1 MKKELHIIALRTVR
15 HTDRH
20 SILTAYSLELGRVAF
35 AIPAGAGREALRR
48 RALLMPL
55 SLVECVADIRPG
67 REVFI
72 MHDPRAQAALTSLRT
87 HPVKSSLVMFI
98 AEVLGVVLHDG
109 PPDESS
115 YAYIHNAINTL
126 DILPGGSVANFHLLF
141 LYGLGRHLG
150 IEPDISD
157 YRPGMLF
164 DMLDGRFRLSAPMHR
179 HYLDPVQSGAVVA
192 LSRMNPANMH
202 LFKMSRHERNQLLD
216 GILQYYSLHYTGL
229 QSLRSL
235 DVLRELF

>member
-1 MKKELHIIALRTVR
+1 MTLL
-15 HTDRH
+15 DRQP
-20 SILTAYSLELGRVAF
+20 T
-35 AIPAGAGREALRR
+35 
-48 RALLMPL
+48 
-55 SLVECVADIRPG
+55 
-67 REVFI
+67 
-72 MHDPRAQAALTSLRT
+72 
-87 HPVKSSLVMFI
+87 
-98 AEVLGVVLHDG
+98 
-109 PPDESS
+109 
-115 YAYIHNAINTL
+115 
-126 DILPGGSVANFHLLF
+126 GSVANFHLMF
-141 LYGLGRHLG
+141 LYGLGRFLG
-150 IEPDISD
+150 IEPDVSG
-157 YRPGMLF
+157 YRQGMVF

>member
-55 SLVECVADIRPG
+55 ALVECVADIRPG
-67 REVFI
+67 REVMI
-72 MHDPRAQAALTSLRT
+72 MHEPRAEEPLTSLRT
-87 HPVKSSLVMFI
+87 NPVKSSLVMFI
-98 AEVLGVVLHDG
+98 AEVLGVVLRDG
-109 PPDESS
+109 PPDELS
-115 YAYIHNAINTL
+115 YAYIHNAVTL
-126 DILPGGSVANFHLLF
+126 LDRLPTGSVANFHLMF
-141 LYGLGRHLG
+141 LYGLGRFLG
-150 IEPDISD
+150 IEPDVSG
-157 YRPGMLF
+157 YRQGMVF

>member
-55 SLVECVADIRPG
+55 ALVECVADIRPG
-67 REVFI
+67 REVMI
-72 MHDPRAQAALTSLRT
+72 MHEPRAEEPLTSLRT
-87 HPVKSSLVMFI
+87 NPVKSSLVMFI
-98 AEVLGVVLHDG
+98 AEVLGVVLRDG
-109 PPDESS
+109 PPDELS
-115 YAYIHNAINTL
+115 YAYIHNAVTL
-126 DILPGGSVANFHLLF
+126 LDRLPTESVANFHLMF
-141 LYGLGRHLG
+141 LYGLGRFLG
-150 IEPDISD
+150 IEPDVSG
-157 YRPGMLF
+157 YRQGMVF